1 MSDTHVRFARFA
13 AARAFAPAF
22 ALALA
27 LAFAASVAVP
37 AECLAQALPSPQEL
51 LARHDSLVGGR
62 AALDTHTS
70 VRITGTFAVPVMALD
85 APLEIL
91 KRKPNKYVL
100 RTSLGQMGDLMS
112 GYDGANAWAIQ
123 PGQGP
128 TLLVGAQATQ
138 LAQQADFY
146 GDLHDLT
153 RFTSVETV
161 DQTEFEGQ
169 RAFRVRMVRPN
180 GDSVTEFFDVATG
193 LSIGATNSISTPTGR
208 VETTSLFTDYKEFS
222 GLRVPTRVVQRNPQF
237 ELIITI
243 LTLEFDT
250 VDEAAILPPES
261 IRLLIKP

>member
-1 MSDTHVRFARFA
+1 M
-13 AARAFAPAF
+13 
-22 ALALA
+22 
-27 LAFAASVAVP
+27 
-37 AECLAQALPSPQEL
+37 
-51 LARHDSLVGGR
+51 ARHDSLVGGR

-70 VRITGTFAVPVMALD
+70 VRITGWFAIPVMALD

-91 KRKPNKYVL
+91 KRKPNRYVL

-128 TLLVGAQATQ
+128 TLLTGAQATQ
-138 LAQQADFY
+138 LSQQADFY

-161 DQTEFEGQ
+161 DQTEFEGK
-169 RAFRVRMVRPN
+169 RAYRVRMVRPN
-180 GDSVTEFFDVATG
+180 GDSVIEFFDVTTG
-193 LSIGATNSISTPTGR
+193 LSLGATNSIGTPTGR
-208 VETTSLFTDYKEFS
+208 VETTSVFTDYKEFS
-222 GLRVPTRVVQRNPQF
+222 GLRVATRVVQRNPQF
-237 ELIITI
+237 ELIITV

-261 IRLLIKP
+261 IRVLIKP